1 MRQSL
6 SYGLG
11 VNLWMLASGG
21 QLGPW
26 VLLPDFLTLEL

>member
-6 SYGLG
+6 SYGLE

-21 QLGPW
+21 QLEPW
-26 VLLPDFLTLEL
+26 VLHPDFLTPEL